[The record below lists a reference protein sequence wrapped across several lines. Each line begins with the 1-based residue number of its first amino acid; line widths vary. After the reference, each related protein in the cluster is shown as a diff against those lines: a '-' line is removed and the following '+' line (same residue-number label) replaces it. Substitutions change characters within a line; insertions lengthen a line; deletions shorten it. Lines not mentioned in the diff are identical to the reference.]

1 MWENA
6 SVRAPSDPILCID
19 NEEAQPLTNQ
29 TVTPDRQEQEPVF
42 SEGDDE
48 DIVEFHPSQHILVTL
63 LLAGAALGLALVVPN
78 ISVVFGLLGG
88 TTSALL
94 GFVVPG
100 LLGLEMDP
108 SNRSAWVLV
117 VAGTIIGVVTTGVT
131 LYSTITEAI

>member
-1 MWENA
+1 MGD
-6 SVRAPSDPILCID
+6 PSDPILCID

-42 SEGDDE
+42 SEGDDA
-48 DIVEFHPSQHILVTL
+48 DMIEFHPSQHIFVTL